1 MSMKIL
7 KRKLATFLG
16 AAVVGLGCG
25 DSAMAGPIG
34 WTVGLISSPAA
45 ILLGTVAYLGYDAR
59 NELKLGKLHVLPTNS
74 DFNILKST
82 KSINLSDSIKDNVE
96 KVAKNAVSVAGNLWE
111 ILKSGFHVGDEVG
124 DDNPTIKKL
133 FFDEVITQGR
143 QKQVFDLNADWMRGC
158 GRERLINAIDKRVE
172 CCNDLT
178 PVRKS
183 AVKSYWKALLA
194 SVSDETLVE
203 AFRGALVSEDV
214 LLSVDSGSGLRK
226 GIYMNNDNV
235 EALN

>member
-1 MSMKIL
+1 MSMKSL

-74 DFNILKST
+74 DFNILKNT
-82 KSINLSDSIKDNVE
+82 KSINLSGSIKDNVE

-111 ILKSGFHVGDEVG
+111 ILKSGFHTGDEAG
-124 DDNPTIKKL
+124 DNNLTIEEL
-133 FFDEVITQGR
+133 FAKEVMVHCTSGQD
-143 QKQVFDLNADWMRGC
+143 QVYYVNWMKDS
-158 GRERLINAIDKRVE
+158 GREGLIGAINKFVDKRY
-172 CCNDLT
+172 DL
-178 PVRKS
+178 KS
-183 AVKSYWKALLA
+183 VHGKFIKLYWKALLA

-214 LLSVDSGSGLRK
+214 LLSVDSGSGLRT

-235 EALN
+235 

>member
-1 MSMKIL
+1 MKSL

-74 DFNILKST
+74 DFNILKNT
-82 KSINLSDSIKDNVE
+82 KSINLSGSIKDNVE

-111 ILKSGFHVGDEVG
+111 ILKSGFHLGDAAG
-124 DDNPTIKKL
+124 GDNPTIKDL
-133 FFDEVITQGR
+133 FFDEVITRGS
-143 QKQVFDLNADWMRGC
+143 DSNADWMKGC
-158 GRERLINAIDKRVE
+158 GREKLINAIGKRVE

-194 SVSDETLVE
+194 LVSDETLVE
-203 AFRGALVSEDV
+203 AFKEVQLPSGVP
-214 LLSVDSGSGLRK
+214 LSVCSVSDLRT
-226 GIYMNNDNV
+226 GIYMNNDSV
-235 EALN
+235 VALD